1 MDMLW
6 FYEIRVAGL
15 LTDRW
20 SDWFGDLKIQS
31 DGSGETSLRGIVVD
45 QSALFG
51 VLNKIHA
58 LNLTLVS
65 VTRYPSMPGEK
76 ASICSDF
83 DSIVDGEP

>member
-31 DGSGETSLRGIVVD
+31 EGSGETSLRGIVVD
-45 QSALFG
+45 QAALFG

-65 VTRYPSMPGEK
+65 VTRYP
-76 ASICSDF
+76 
-83 DSIVDGEP
+83 DSYELDNSSFHHSSTALS